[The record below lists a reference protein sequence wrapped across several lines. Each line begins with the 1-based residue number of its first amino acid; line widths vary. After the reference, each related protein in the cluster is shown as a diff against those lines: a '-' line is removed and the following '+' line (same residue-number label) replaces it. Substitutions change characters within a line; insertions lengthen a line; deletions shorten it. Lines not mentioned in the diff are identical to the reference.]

1 MSGQL
6 PDELDQRL
14 AAELVPQC
22 PALRPAC
29 RRTAPARGIGA
40 AVAPDPRAAEHR
52 AELLAA
58 LRRPPTRTA
67 TPSPKET
74 TAV

>member
-1 MSGQL
+1 MTGQQL
-6 PDELDQRL
+6 PDELDRRL

-22 PALRPAC
+22 PALRPAR
-29 RRTAPARGIGA
+29 RRTAPARALGA
-40 AVAPDPRAAEHR
+40 AVMPDPRAAEHR

-58 LRRPPTRTA
+58 LRRPTTS

-74 TAV
+74 TAA

>member
-1 MSGQL
+1 MTGRQL
-6 PDELDQRL
+6 PDELDRRL

-22 PALRPAC
+22 PAPPRRRTRPAG
-29 RRTAPARGIGA
+29 PAA
-40 AVAPDPRAAEHR
+40 SPAPDPRAAEHR

-58 LRRPPTRTA
+58 LRTPRPRT

-74 TAV
+74 AA